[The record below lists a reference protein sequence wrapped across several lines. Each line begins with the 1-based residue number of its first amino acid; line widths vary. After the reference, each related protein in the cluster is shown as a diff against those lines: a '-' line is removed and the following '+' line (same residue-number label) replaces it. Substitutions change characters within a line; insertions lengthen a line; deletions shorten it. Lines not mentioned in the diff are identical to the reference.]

1 MVCVDPL
8 WDTECML
15 CHRPVRVT
23 CRRRPIGPI
32 MVECGICCQTEEE
45 SLNWLHE
52 VNVHLDLWEFVR
64 WLEVE
69 E

>member
-1 MVCVDPL
+1 MVCVDRL
-8 WDTECML
+8 WETECIL

-23 CRRRPIGPI
+23 CRGRPLL
-32 MVECGICCQTEEE
+32 VECGICCQTDEE

-52 VNVHLDLWEFVR
+52 VNVHWDLWEFVR
-64 WLEVE
+64 RLEVE